1 MYKKLIEKV
10 KTIVYEAADIIND
23 IKKPRVNEKWI
34 NDFVTEVD
42 IKISQFLC
50 DKLPMLVKESVAL
63 SEEGSI
69 VNPEKGYYWVI
80 DPIDGTSNFI
90 YGIPDYGISVAL
102 LKNGKP
108 VLGVVYAPKKQE
120 MYYAAEG
127 LGAFC
132 NGKPIR
138 VCKDEHIKSTL
149 ILSETNPYSDRETNM
164 YAAVFGELFKDCI
177 DYRITGS
184 AALDCCY
191 IACGRGGV
199 FVSENLKPWDYAAG
213 VIIIQEAGGVM
224 TQWDG
229 EELRYFGGS
238 TFLATNG
245 QLHKEALE
253 RIKEAYA
260 KKRR

>member
-10 KTIVYEAADIIND
+10 ETIVYEAADIIDD
-23 IKKPRVNEKWI
+23 IKKPRVNEKGI

-90 YGIPDYGISVAL
+90 YGIPDYG
-102 LKNGKP
+102 
-108 VLGVVYAPKKQE
+108 
-120 MYYAAEG
+120 
-127 LGAFC
+127 
-132 NGKPIR
+132 
-138 VCKDEHIKSTL
+138 
-149 ILSETNPYSDRETNM
+149 
-164 YAAVFGELFKDCI
+164 AAVFGELFKDCI

-229 EELRYFGGS
+229 EALRYFGGS

-245 QLHKEALE
+245 QLHKEVLE

>member
-10 KTIVYEAADIIND
+10 KTIVYEAAGIIDD
-23 IKKPRVNEKWI
+23 IKKPRVNEKGI

-50 DKLPMLVKESVAL
+50 DKLPKLVKESVAL

-108 VLGVVYAPKKQE
+108 VLGVVYAPKKDE

-132 NGKPIR
+132 NGKPIQ
-138 VCKDEHIKSTL
+138 VCQDEHIKSTL

-164 YAAVFGELFKDCI
+164 YTAVFGELFKDCI

-184 AALDCCY
+184 AALD
-191 IACGRGGV
+191 
-199 FVSENLKPWDYAAG
+199 
-213 VIIIQEAGGVM
+213 
-224 TQWDG
+224 
-229 EELRYFGGS
+229 
-238 TFLATNG
+238 
-245 QLHKEALE
+245 
-253 RIKEAYA
+253 
-260 KKRR
+260 